1 MASSQLSEVLK
12 GGSKNKVAIG
22 YSVRGYENIL
32 TTVGSIYGN
41 NTGSLSRKVVYVDNN
56 PNQPQEPQSSGLGSV
71 SITEEMAVNGFYS
84 QYELAAVEIHP
95 ITAFPYNDDGNNYS
109 VVTFN
114 QTVGQDGAIYDGT
127 KKSVPEVFDKA
138 SIDACAQDNTGDFI
152 VGAGLGIG
160 GEFGQKYVDNF
171 YNGQLTKDDLCKLCK
186 DGVLYAEIF
195 FPSQTTA
202 DIMIARVIYDTDGT
216 TKVSGDL
223 TFWNC
228 YIPAPI
234 LALDGYNSYF
244 ELMAGNTTIQQ
255 PSYGSN
261 AIYSYV
267 NATIQGFGPASV
279 KTQIETTNPTS
290 MTATITKWPGMA
302 EDAQGYA
309 VAYAR
314 VRLVVPPDMASQAET
329 SIGKKL
335 PERLTTLSDASI
347 ATGIAQS
354 MVVGGDSSTM
364 VTSGSGLNLDTIMF
378 GMELMNMFEAGAKG
392 QDQLEDVKDGEGW
405 TFGWF
410 SMTCKSGNI
419 ADLGVELSKLGNT
432 ADGAILKTSKKNILS
447 QEVKSVLKRLM
458 WDETLIKASIE
469 LYRKKFWN
477 ETISRIK
484 QLNVQTALGIALVI
498 RQTIHF
504 PGAGLSTMYYAQKH
518 GSVRKFTYE
527 EAGGN
532 LEPQKNGGTIEAE
545 KAWIKKFW
553 ETYGECSK
561 WGGWKNEA
569 KAWLDAVARD
579 DLNGKA
585 FDCGKNWGNKIIRV
599 GHGTNQFFEK
609 YKHLFKALT

>member
-1 MASSQLSEVLK
+1 MPSSQLSEVLK
-12 GGSKNKVAIG
+12 GGSANKVAIG

-32 TTVGSIYGN
+32 TTMGSIYGN

-71 SITEEMAVNGFYS
+71 SITDEKAVNGFYS

-138 SIDACAQDNTGDFI
+138 SIDACAQDNAGDFI

-160 GEFGQKYVDNF
+160 GEFGEKYVDNF
-171 YNGQLTKDDLCKLCK
+171 YNGQLTKDDICKLCK

-202 DIMIARVIYDTDGT
+202 DIMIARVIYDTDGS

-244 ELMAGNTTIQQ
+244 ELMAGNSVIQQ

-267 NATIQGFGPASV
+267 NATIQGFSPSV
-279 KTQIETTNPTS
+279 VSSQIQTNNPTS

-314 VRLVVPPDMASQAET
+314 VRLVVPPDMASQAES

-335 PERLTTLSDASI
+335 PERLTALTDSTI

-354 MVVGGDSSTM
+354 AVVGGDSTLAATASDGTYWYDQNELGQYISYDAWGKAFRVIFGFEVGTTIPSWDD
-364 VTSGSGLNLDTIMF
+364 VTAGNGKGGNGENFVSWGPTQLTKETLYGFLTKIVKVPDGDAKRLSGSGLSDATIKQYFQEINNLVKQNCGTNV
-378 GMELMNMFEAGAKG
+378 MNPV
-392 QDQLEDVKDGEGW
+392 LEYW
-405 TFGWF
+405 W
-410 SMTCKSGNI
+410 SMKKSI
-419 ADLGVELSKLGNT
+419 
-432 ADGAILKTSKKNILS
+432 
-447 QEVKSVLKRLM
+447 VKSLWTNCGFSKTNLGFAMCLYMANQGFTIISGVKKIGDFRGIIGGVSG
-458 WDETLIKASIE
+458 DIE
-469 LYRKKFWN
+469 KCKKLATEWRTSNGNWVKVKQFWTEVSN
-477 ETISRIK
+477 SGDIQFTGTYSMSK
-484 QLNVQTALGIALVI
+484 FGKKGVI
-498 RQTIHF
+498 
-504 PGAGLSTMYYAQKH
+504 
-518 GSVRKFTYE
+518 
-527 EAGGN
+527 
-532 LEPQKNGGTIEAE
+532 
-545 KAWIKKFW
+545 
-553 ETYGECSK
+553 
-561 WGGWKNEA
+561 
-569 KAWLDAVARD
+569 
-579 DLNGKA
+579 
-585 FDCGKNWGNKIIRV
+585 
-599 GHGTNQFFEK
+599 
-609 YKHLFKALT
+609 